1 VEIFFNLMWVA
12 VTVALI
18 AAWFAALRRP
28 GIRPLGPAIGLQLIA
43 LAILAAILLPAIS
56 LTDDL
61 QATVNPAE
69 TEHLSR
75 RAGLQGSPDQQSH
88 SQPVPFAP
96 PVAAFTIPSRVLL
109 GFMTAKRP
117 VSQQAFGVSQGLPT
131 RAPPTATDPALT

>member
-1 VEIFFNLMWVA
+1 VEIFFNLIWVG
-12 VTVALI
+12 VTVALV
-18 AAWFAALRRP
+18 AAWCAACRQKDHAPLR
-28 GIRPLGPAIGLQLIA
+28 PAVAVQLIA
-43 LAILAAILLPAIS
+43 LAILAAVLLPAIS

-75 RAGLQGSPDQQSH
+75 RTGLQGLPDPQPH
-88 SQPVPFAP
+88 SQPVLFAP

-109 GFMTAKRP
+109 GFMTAQRP
-117 VSQQAFGVSQGLPT
+117 ASQQAFGFSQGLPT